1 MERTAA
7 IAINSLIK
15 PIIGQNG
22 KYHNVLQFSVLV
34 VLFVN
39 PTFEISFLLCKVCM
53 CNASAPCKFAYTA
66 HAVCAKKK
74 NYCKSNVYMKYHPK
88 CSLKNIMGFSTLAIV
103 EFCSTL
109 N

>member
-74 NYCKSNVYMKYHPK
+74 TTAKVM
-88 CSLKNIMGFSTLAIV
+88 FTWSTTQNAV
-103 EFCSTL
+103 
-109 N
+109 